1 MRSQFRRRNRGIV
14 VVAAVTVLLSVF
26 WLAGSALAAP
36 DEPLC
41 WADWGDL
48 PDGYPTTYAEGG
60 PRHTSPGTPGLGPTV
75 DNEHDT
81 QHDPDALADDDRDSP
96 DDEDGVVR
104 NPAEGW
110 APSDPVGLD
119 VTIVNADGCLVAWF
133 DWDGDLTLE
142 TQYNFGLLPPGA
154 HTLPI
159 PGGGPASYS
168 PGDYP
173 LAARFRLYVYDGQ
186 DCAIVNASASPF
198 GEVAGGEI
206 EDYIWGDQT
215 SAVSLAAFSAGSG
228 PDLQILVGLGLALAV
243 LLVAGAAGVLYRRQ
257 ALRC

>member
-159 PGGGPASYS
+159 PGGVPPATHPATIPS
-168 PGDYP
+168 PPG
-173 LAARFRLYVYDGQ
+173 
-186 DCAIVNASASPF
+186 SAS
-198 GEVAGGEI
+198 
-206 EDYIWGDQT
+206 T
-215 SAVSLAAFSAGSG
+215 STTVRTVPLSTPAPHRSARW
-228 PDLQILVGLGLALAV
+228 LVGRSRTTS
-243 LLVAGAAGVLYRRQ
+243 GATKHRP
-257 ALRC
+257 